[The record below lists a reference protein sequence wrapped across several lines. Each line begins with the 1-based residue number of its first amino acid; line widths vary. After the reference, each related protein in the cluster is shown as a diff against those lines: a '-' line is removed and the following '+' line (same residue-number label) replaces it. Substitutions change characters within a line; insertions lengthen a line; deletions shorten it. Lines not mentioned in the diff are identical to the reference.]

1 LTSLENFIKQK
12 LTLKVFLLVGFFI
25 ITIPILFNFD
35 YLLFGEKV
43 HGVAKELLT
52 IRIKGGKSSYTVS
65 RVEYVVNAKSYNF
78 IGPKNVL
85 FEEGELVEIYYIK
98 KTPKKATLASPQYF
112 YRSQP
117 IVNVICTIFMIFWM
131 SLFFTY
137 GIRYR

>member
-98 KTPKKATLASPQYF
+98 KKLLKKLLWLVLNISIGANL
-112 YRSQP
+112 
-117 IVNVICTIFMIFWM
+117 
-131 SLFFTY
+131 
-137 GIRYR
+137 